1 MGGLTIPTGSHGDHP
16 DKRVPVPARA

>member
-1 MGGLTIPTGSHGDHP
+1 MGGLTIPTGSHGGHP